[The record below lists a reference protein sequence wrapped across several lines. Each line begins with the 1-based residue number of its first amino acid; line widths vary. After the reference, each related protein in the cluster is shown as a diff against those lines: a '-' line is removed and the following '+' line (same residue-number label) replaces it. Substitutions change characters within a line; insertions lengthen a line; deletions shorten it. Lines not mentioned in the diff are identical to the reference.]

1 VIAPATP
8 VQYTATGQFS
18 DGTSQTLTLTA
29 TWSSTTQSVASVSPY
44 GMATGS
50 GPGTT
55 TISAA
60 LGSVSGSSTLLVT
73 SSPLVSLKI
82 TDPNKGSIAAQTLEQ
97 LTATGTFAD
106 GTTQNVTGAVKWTS
120 SSPSVATVSN
130 GSTLRGV
137 LTAITPG
144 STTVTA
150 LLNGIVG
157 SANITVTNATIT
169 SIDVTAQSS
178 SIALGTTDQF
188 TATANFTDGSTQ
200 DITRF
205 AKWSSSDANVAII
218 SPAGEAFTAGTGTTT
233 ISASMNG
240 VTGHDTL
247 TVH

>member
-1 VIAPATP
+1 
-8 VQYTATGQFS
+8 
-18 DGTSQTLTLTA
+18 
-29 TWSSTTQSVASVSPY
+29 
-44 GMATGS
+44 M
-50 GPGTT
+50 
-55 TISAA
+55 
-60 LGSVSGSSTLLVT
+60 
-73 SSPLVSLKI
+73 
-82 TDPNKGSIAAQTLEQ
+82 
-97 LTATGTFAD
+97 
-106 GTTQNVTGAVKWTS
+106 
-120 SSPSVATVSN
+120 
-130 GSTLRGV
+130 RGV

-233 ISASMNG
+233 INASMNG